1 MMMFNVN
8 ITQRIGNP
16 MQAANV
22 IVQSYPWA
30 PDILSI
36 MNCLAEDLGDPP
48 AAELLEMGFQAA
60 GSFQAAGGQA
70 SEDNDRLSA
79 V

>member
-8 ITQRIGNP
+8 ITHRIGNP

-36 MNCLAEDLGDPP
+36 MNCLAEDMGDPP
-48 AAELLEMGFQAA
+48 AAELLAMGFQAA
-60 GSFQAAGGQA
+60 VGQA
-70 SEDNDRLSA
+70 SDDDDRLSTI
-79 V
+79 